1 MIHIVLVHPKMPSNT
16 GNIIRLCANTGAK
29 LHLLE
34 PLAFELDDKK
44 LRRAG
49 LDYHEYADL
58 KVHKTW
64 ADVRAS
70 LTEQNCNTVV
80 AMTTKF
86 SKPFYE
92 YAFNKSDLDSAVY
105 GEGNDQ
111 IIEQNSDQNIEQGTA
126 QNIALVFGSETAGL
140 PDDIRDDIGA
150 DNWLRL
156 PMLPDSRSLNLSNS
170 VAICLY
176 EVWRQLGF
184 YGDEGKSI
192 GYHKPTSL

>member
-1 MIHIVLVHPKMPSNT
+1 MQQIHIVLYTPKIPNNT
-16 GNIIRLCANTGAK
+16 GNAIRLCANTGAK
-29 LHLLE
+29 LHLIK

-49 LDYHEYADL
+49 LDYHEYANIQ
-58 KVHKTW
+58 VHDDW
-64 ADVRAS
+64 QACLCHLNHVGVD
-70 LTEQNCNTVV
+70 TVV

-86 SKPFYE
+86 SRPFYE
-92 YAFNKSDLDSAVY
+92 YDFKAN
-105 GEGNDQ
+105 
-111 IIEQNSDQNIEQGTA
+111 NSSV
-126 QNIALVFGSETAGL
+126 ALVFGSETDGL
-140 PDDIRDDIGA
+140 PSDVRDDIGL

-184 YGDEGKSI
+184 VGDVGQSV
-192 GYHKPTSL
+192 GYYRLSSRPN

>member
-1 MIHIVLVHPKMPSNT
+1 MQQIHIVLYTPKIPNNT
-16 GNIIRLCANTGAK
+16 GNAIRLCANTGAK
-29 LHLLE
+29 LHLIK

-49 LDYHEYADL
+49 LDYHEYADMQ
-58 KVHKTW
+58 VHEDW
-64 ADVRAS
+64 QACREYLRNHGVD
-70 LTEQNCNTVV
+70 TVV

-86 SKPFYE
+86 SRPFYE
-92 YAFNKSDLDSAVY
+92 YDFKVKNTSV
-105 GEGNDQ
+105 
-111 IIEQNSDQNIEQGTA
+111 
-126 QNIALVFGSETAGL
+126 ALVFGSETDGL
-140 PDDIRDDIGA
+140 PSDVRDDIGA

-184 YGDEGKSI
+184 VGDVGESV
-192 GYHKPTSL
+192 GYHRLSSRPEVGEL